1 MKKRKDSILD
11 NPLRSP
17 SSSGSGT
24 NPGATSLDVER
35 PHVGP
40 DREDLM
46 RFHCAHGGGSACAFE
61 ARGKSEEE
69 LMAEVEKH
77 IREEHN
83 QQLDD
88 QTRARIRESCR
99 NERAA

>member
-35 PHVGP
+35 PHKGP
-40 DREDLM
+40 DREDLV
-46 RFHCAHGGGSACAFE
+46 RFHCAHGGGSACAWE
-61 ARGKSEEE
+61 ARAKSEEE

-77 IREEHN
+77 VREEHN

-88 QTRARIRESCR
+88 PSREQIRQSWR
-99 NERAA
+99 NQNAA